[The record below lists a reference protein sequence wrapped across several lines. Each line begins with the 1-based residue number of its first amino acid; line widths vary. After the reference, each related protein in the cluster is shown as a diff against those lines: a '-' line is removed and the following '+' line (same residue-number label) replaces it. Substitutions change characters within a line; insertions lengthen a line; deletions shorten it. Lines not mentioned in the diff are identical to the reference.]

1 MTQLYLNDAAW
12 DLGNEVGAS
21 IWQGVVFF
29 WFTGISWGK
38 SKSLPSYKLEAMTF
52 CKLETWVLYKVA
64 ACKSQGIVHVQR
76 GASLRIVGKLFVY
89 LKPICNVFPHQT
101 EYFSEGVWV
110 VS

>member
-1 MTQLYLNDAAW
+1 
-12 DLGNEVGAS
+12 
-21 IWQGVVFF
+21 
-29 WFTGISWGK
+29 
-38 SKSLPSYKLEAMTF
+38 MTF
-52 CKLETWVLYKVA
+52 CKLETLVLYKEA

-110 VS
+110 VSWREFKLGMGGKDLDMQNDS